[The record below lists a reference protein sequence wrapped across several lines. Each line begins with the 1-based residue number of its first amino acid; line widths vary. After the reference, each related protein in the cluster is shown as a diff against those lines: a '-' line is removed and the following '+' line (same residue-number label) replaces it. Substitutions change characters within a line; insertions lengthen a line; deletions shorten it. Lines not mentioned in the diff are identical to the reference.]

1 MNTFIRTKIQNITA
15 YMYTYIHI
23 YIHTSTIKT
32 QIKTIPYTEGSP
44 PAQQLHSYRLVH
56 QLFRIPDLFQLATRT
71 PPPGAQYSH
80 PLNSIIGTKNVFLI
94 L

>member
-1 MNTFIRTKIQNITA
+1 MNAFIRTKIQNITA

-23 YIHTSTIKT
+23 YIHPHIT

-44 PAQQLHSYRLVH
+44 PAQQLHSYRLVR